1 MLSPDYQEFANRGSP
16 ATRDNTVIS
25 GLGTG
30 EVTEITPTLLD
41 CHEKQARKRNF
52 LSAAGRKMAFCA
64 VAKCVVNVNAALK
77 LPGNSRD
84 IPGTGVTAQ

>member
-16 ATRDNTVIS
+16 ATRYNTVIS

-41 CHEKQARKRNF
+41 YHEKASTKAE
-52 LSAAGRKMAFCA
+52 LSACRG
-64 VAKCVVNVNAALK
+64 
-77 LPGNSRD
+77 
-84 IPGTGVTAQ
+84 AQKWLFAPSQTRS